1 MAHAI
6 FCYQR
11 MEDNDSAI
19 HIRVFRVHASFESAD
34 EIKKAYWDSESD
46 TEWVFYC
53 GAVYYVVR
61 DGYNF

>member
-6 FCYQR
+6 FYYQR
-11 MEDNDSAI
+11 MENDDSAI

-34 EIKKAYWDSESD
+34 EIKKAYWATESD